1 MSAVGETGTGKTT
14 LLSLLVNILNGKNPK
29 NYESAHD
36 PNNEAG
42 GARNQSQTNFVR
54 SYELSSRNGVEFRIF
69 DTPGLADTRGPD
81 QDEQHK
87 ANIARAIEES
97 IPLVDAV
104 IILANGTEER
114 LGAATDYALTT
125 LSSILPYTFA
135 DNIGIIFTNVA
146 TRISSNFVQDSL
158 PGALQGLR
166 NNQFWLDNPVALW
179 KKLDEVRT
187 QSAADKTESEN
198 TINGAHTKALGE
210 LVRLFDWL
218 DTLTPQPTGDIINL
232 YTMSREIDGRI
243 ENGIAYSPGIKE
255 MKNEVTQ
262 RSEWYNQNLDV
273 CLFAS

>member
-1 MSAVGETGTGKTT
+1 MFAVGETGTGKTT
-14 LLSLLVNILNGKNPK
+14 LLSLLVNVLNGKNPQD
-29 NYESAHD
+29 YEIAHD

-54 SYELSSRNGVEFRIF
+54 SYELRSRNGIEFRIF

-104 IILANGTEER
+104 IILANGTAER

-125 LSSILPYTFA
+125 LSSILPYTFV

-187 QSAADKTESEN
+187 QSAADKTELEN
-198 TINGAHTKALGE
+198 AVNGAHTKALGE
-210 LVRLFDWL
+210 LVHLFDWL

-232 YTMSREIDGRI
+232 CRMSREIDGRI
-243 ENGIAYSPGIKE
+243 ENGVAYLPGIKE